1 MKVKTSIPTR
11 MALRLYGDNIEK
23 IDPELRSTWAA
34 VSAMLIAKAVERAI
48 RVKLNDGL
56 EIRARAWSA

>member
-1 MKVKTSIPTR
+1 

-34 VSAMLIAKAVERAI
+34 VSAMLIVKAVERAI